1 MEKKY
6 ELTDQT
12 LEIRKSSGEIV
23 TLYRIQALKDFDNVG
38 KGDFGGYIE
47 KEYNLSQDGD
57 CWVYD
62 DSMIYDYATVEG
74 NAKVFGESSVYDNA
88 NVYGNARVY
97 DRVTIND
104 YSDVCENS
112 IVCNGS
118 YVSGSSDINKNA
130 KVINSSIVASYIT
143 GHAIVLGESALKSV
157 TVKDN
162 VIIKNT
168 NIVGPDLYIVNN
180 AVISSISDLIIVK
193 KWWGGGEYLIYTKS
207 NQMWQSIYFC
217 GTSEELLEKEKK
229 NISSQE
235 YNRLVKLT
243 ELVKC

>member
-12 LEIRKSSGEIV
+12 LEIKKAYGDII
-23 TLYRIQALKDFDNVG
+23 TLYRIQALKDFDDVQ
-38 KGDFGGYIE
+38 KGDLGGYIE
-47 KEYNLSQDGD
+47 EEYNLSQKGD
-57 CWVYD
+57 CWIYD
-62 DSMIYDYATVEG
+62 DSTVYDYATVEG
-74 NAKVFGESSVYDNA
+74 NARVSGNSNVYDHA
-88 NVYGNARVY
+88 NVYGNSQVY

-104 YSDVCENS
+104 YSEVCENS

-130 KVINSSIVASYIT
+130 KVINSSIVASCIT
-143 GHAIVLGESALKSV
+143 GHATVLGESELKSV
-157 TVKDN
+157 IVKDS

-168 NIVGPDLYIVNN
+168 NIEGPNLYIVNN
-180 AVISSISDLIIVK
+180 AVINSISDFIIVK

-229 NISSQE
+229 NISPQE
-235 YNRLVKLT
+235 FNIFV
-243 ELVKC
+243 